1 MGNKSA
7 ASVFWGWYIVAAAF
21 FVLAI
26 NYGSRYCFGV
36 FVKPL
41 AQEYGWSRSVIS
53 LGASL
58 NMLIYS
64 ACAVVIGRMMDRV
77 APRWI
82 VTGGAVIAA
91 LGFLLTAQV
100 RTPWQFYLIYGLL
113 LGVGSAGM
121 GVVTVN
127 SSVGKWF
134 IRKRGTA
141 IGLATMGMSFG
152 TISLTPLAGLIVKHF
167 DWRAGFIALGLIS
180 LLVGVSLSQLFLRKV
195 RPEDHGFLPDG
206 EVNPDLVVKISTP
219 PAPVR
224 IGFGTMIRDGRF
236 RTLACS
242 FGLAVM
248 VLMSVFVHQVAFAID
263 QGIGEVTAAAS
274 LGVLGLAGFAGQFFF
289 GWLSDRLRDPKYAS
303 FLGMSFMLAGL
314 VALLQ
319 VASARGLFFYAY
331 IVLDIWDRSIVGWA
345 VHAEERTEHSE
356 ELFRT
361 LKVRHAFPGL
371 FLHADNGGPM
381 KGATVLTL
389 FSALGITPSF
399 SRPRVSDDNPY
410 SESLFST
417 MKRAI
422 GYPAVFDSLET
433 AREWIARFVDWYN
446 SEHLHSAIGLV
457 TPYQR
462 RFAEDHEIFTKRNRT
477 LLDAYSL
484 HPERWSRQPAL
495 WTHKSTVILNPAE
508 RNAERKKKLSKN
520 DTTTILT

>member
-7 ASVFWGWYIVAAAF
+7 APVFWGWYIVAAAF

-64 ACAVVIGRMMDRV
+64 ACAVVIGRMVDRV

-141 IGLATMGMSFG
+141 IGLATMGVSFG

-224 IGFGTMIRDGRF
+224 IGFGTMIRDRRF

-289 GWLSDRLRDPKYAS
+289 GWLSDRIRDPKYAS

-314 VALLQ
+314 VALMQ
-319 VASARGLFFYAY
+319 VASARGLFFYAVVFGFGY
-331 IVLDIWDRSIVGWA
+331 GALAPMMPILLADRFGRDTLGSIYGFVTLFLGIGGGIGPFLAGMIYDAFGSYAFVWR
-345 VHAEERTEHSE
+345 AEI
-356 ELFRT
+356 LVMIFVAGCILT
-361 LKVRHAFPGL
+361 LKRKDA
-371 FLHADNGGPM
+371 GPC
-381 KGATVLTL
+381 
-389 FSALGITPSF
+389 
-399 SRPRVSDDNPY
+399 
-410 SESLFST
+410 
-417 MKRAI
+417 
-422 GYPAVFDSLET
+422 
-433 AREWIARFVDWYN
+433 
-446 SEHLHSAIGLV
+446 
-457 TPYQR
+457 
-462 RFAEDHEIFTKRNRT
+462 
-477 LLDAYSL
+477 
-484 HPERWSRQPAL
+484 
-495 WTHKSTVILNPAE
+495 
-508 RNAERKKKLSKN
+508 
-520 DTTTILT
+520 